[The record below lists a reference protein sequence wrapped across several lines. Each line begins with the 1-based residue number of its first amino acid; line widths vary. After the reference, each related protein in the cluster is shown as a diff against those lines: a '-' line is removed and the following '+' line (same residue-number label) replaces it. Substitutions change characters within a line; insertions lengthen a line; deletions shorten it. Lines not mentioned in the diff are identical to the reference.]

1 MLCTPGVRA
10 ERISLNRDWRF
21 LKGPVSGAQE
31 TDFDDSAWRRL
42 SVPHDWSIEDL
53 SPQRGPVDPC
63 AVGAHNTGYTV
74 GGTAWYRKH
83 FALDGA
89 STGQRVHLHF
99 DGVYMNA
106 DVWVNGVHLGN
117 HPYGYTAF
125 WYDVTPHVRFGATNV
140 VAVEVKNEGVNS
152 RWYSGS
158 GIYRSVWLDVMDP
171 VHIEHWGPAVT
182 TPQVSAD
189 SAQVHVRTE
198 VLNESDNL
206 QAVILRSRILDPNG
220 KMVAENRADAGITG
234 GASHSFE
241 QSLTVNRPWLWSPQS
256 PILYTLSQEV
266 SAAERVLDRRQTTFG
281 IRSIEFDAEHGF
293 RLNGREVLLK
303 GACMHHDN
311 YMLGAAA
318 YPRAEERRVEIVKAA
333 GFNAIRC
340 AHNPP
345 SAAFLDACDRL
356 GMLVIDEAFDQ
367 WSRRKNRQD
376 YHLYFDEW
384 WRRDLESMVLRDRNH
399 PSIILWSIGNEIPEQ
414 RSEQG
419 AKLAAQ
425 LAAHVRSLDPT
436 RPATV
441 AANMSGPAGDAF
453 LSQVDVVGY
462 NYQLDNYTS
471 DHARD
476 PNRVMYGSESFPRD
490 AFDYWAPVE
499 AHPHV
504 IGDFV
509 WTGFDYLGEA
519 SIGWFGYKQGWSG
532 TGPYP
537 WHIAY
542 CGDIDACGFKR
553 PAAFYRDVLW
563 RTGRNQVSAF
573 VKSPEPSLPNFD
585 PNNHLLWTY
594 PDIHPSWTW
603 PGHEGESLEVVV
615 YCAGEQAE
623 LFLNGASLGRKATGR
638 DNKYTAT
645 WQVPYA
651 PGELKAV
658 GYTDGRANSE
668 WVLKTAGAPA
678 RLRLSADRTE
688 IAADGLDLSYV
699 TVEVL
704 DAQGV
709 LIPQAENLI
718 RFEVQG
724 QGALAGVG
732 NGKPYGTESFRQ
744 PQRTAFNGRCLAVLK
759 STRQPGAITLT
770 ATADGLGSDSV
781 TVQAVARASR
791 P

>member
-1 MLCTPGVRA
+1 MCVLAALCTQVAFA
-10 ERISLNRDWRF
+10 ERVNLNHDWCF
-21 LKGPVSGAQE
+21 FKGEVSGAQQVG
-31 TDFDDSAWRRL
+31 FDDSGWRQL

-53 SPQRGPVDPC
+53 SPGQGPVDPC
-63 AVGAHNTGYTV
+63 AVSAHNTGYTV
-74 GGTAWYRKH
+74 GGTAWYRKYVT
-83 FALDGA
+83 LDESDAGR
-89 STGQRVHLHF
+89 RVHLHF

-106 DVWVNGVHLGN
+106 DVWVNGVHLGS

-125 WYDVTPHVRFGATNV
+125 WYDATPHVRFGETNV

-158 GIYRSVWLDVMDP
+158 GIYRSVWLEIVDP
-171 VHIEHWGPAVT
+171 VHIEHWGPFVT
-182 TPQVSAD
+182 TSEASIASSQVRV
-189 SAQVHVRTE
+189 QTQ
-198 VLNESDNL
+198 VLNESYNPL
-206 QAVILRSRILDPNG
+206 AVTLRSLILAPDG
-220 KMVAENRADAGITG
+220 TTVAETRTQADIAQ
-234 GASHSFE
+234 GASHSFD
-241 QSLTVNRPWLWSPQS
+241 QNLTLSPSSLWSPEA
-256 PILYTLSQEV
+256 PVLYTLSQEV
-266 SAAERVLDRRQTTFG
+266 GAEGKVLDRRQTSFG
-281 IRSIEFDAEHGF
+281 IRTLEFDAEHGF
-293 RLNGREVLLK
+293 RLNGREVLLR
-303 GACMHHDN
+303 GTCMHHDN

-345 SAAFLDACDRL
+345 STAFVEACDRL

-399 PSIILWSIGNEIPEQ
+399 PSVIMWSIGNEIPEQ

-419 AKLAAQ
+419 AELAAQ
-425 LAAHVRSLDPT
+425 LTVHIRSLDGT
-436 RPATV
+436 RPVTV
-441 AANMSGPAGDAF
+441 GANLSGPPGDAF
-453 LSQVDVVGY
+453 LTRVDVVGY
-462 NYQLDNYTS
+462 NYQLDHYAA
-471 DHARD
+471 DHARN
-476 PNRVMYGSESFPRD
+476 PNRIMYGSESFPRD

-499 AHPHV
+499 AQPHV

-537 WHIAY
+537 WHVAY

-553 PAAFYRDVLW
+553 PAAFYREVLW

-573 VKSPEPSLPNFD
+573 VKSPEPSLPDFD
-585 PNNHLLWTY
+585 PNNILLWTY

-603 PGHEGESLEVVV
+603 PGREGETLKVVV
-615 YCAGEQAE
+615 YCAGEEAE
-623 LFLNGASLGRKATGR
+623 LFLNGASLGTQPTGR
-638 DNKYTAT
+638 DNKYTVT
-645 WQVPYA
+645 WQIPYA
-651 PGELKAV
+651 SGELKAV
-658 GYTDGRANSE
+658 GYRDGRAESE
-668 WVLKTAGAPA
+668 WVLKTAGPPA
-678 RLRLSADRTE
+678 RIHLSADRTE

-709 LIPQAENLI
+709 RVPTAENLI
-718 RFEVQG
+718 RFAVQG
-724 QGALAGVG
+724 PSVLAGVG
-732 NGKPYGTESFRQ
+732 NGRPCGTESFQR
-744 PQRTAFNGRCLAVLK
+744 PQRAAFEGRCLAVLK
-759 STRQPGAITLT
+759 STRQPGEITLI
-770 ATADGLGSDSV
+770 ATADGLNSDSV
-781 TVQAVARASR
+781 VVRTK
-791 P
+791 